1 MKPVA
6 KCNKTTINLLVV
18 SQEPGMLK
26 IGIIGCGFI
35 GGQICRAID
44 SGAFNAELYALF
56 DSSQSK
62 ALELAASLKRCSPA
76 YMRIEELLQSVDL
89 VIESASQN
97 AVRLIVPQA
106 LKAGRDIMVL
116 SVGALADKEL
126 REKIFR
132 LAEQNNCKLYFPSGA
147 IVGIDG
153 INSASASEISSVTLT
168 TRKPPL
174 NLAGAPHIEALGIE
188 LEKIEKE
195 TLLFEGP
202 ASEAVKAFPANV
214 NVAAT
219 ISLAGIGFDRT
230 KVKVIADPSL
240 SRNVHEITVEG
251 KFGKF
256 FTRVENVPS
265 PENPKTSYLAALSAI
280 STLKKILSPVQIGT

>member
-1 MKPVA
+1 LIASKEY
-6 KCNKTTINLLVV
+6 K
-18 SQEPGMLK
+18 MLK
-26 IGIIGCGFI
+26 IGVIGCGFI

-44 SGAFNAELYALF
+44 GGDINAELYALS
-56 DSSQSK
+56 DSSPDK

-76 YMRIEELLQSVDL
+76 YMKLEELFQSVDM
-89 VIESASQN
+89 VVESASQN
-97 AVRLIVPQA
+97 AVRSIVPRA
-106 LKAGRDIMVL
+106 LEAGRDVMVL
-116 SVGALADKEL
+116 SVGALADEEL
-126 REKIFR
+126 RETLFR

-147 IVGIDG
+147 VVGIDG
-153 INSASASEISSVTLT
+153 INSASAAEISSVTLT

-174 NLAGAPHIEALGIE
+174 GLAGAPHVEALGIE

-195 TLLFEGP
+195 TLLFEGT

-219 ISLAGIGFDRT
+219 ISLAGIGFERT
-230 KVKVIADPSL
+230 KVRVIADPAL

-256 FTRVENVPS
+256 FTRVENLPS

>member
-1 MKPVA
+1 
-6 KCNKTTINLLVV
+6 
-18 SQEPGMLK
+18 MLK

-35 GGQICRAID
+35 GGQICKAID
-44 SGAFNAELYALF
+44 AGTINAELYALSDF
-56 DSSQSK
+56 SESK
-62 ALELAASLKRCSPA
+62 VLKLAASLKNCSPA
-76 YMRIEELLQSVDL
+76 CMKVEELLRNVDL

-106 LKAGRDIMVL
+106 LEAGRNVMVL
-116 SVGALADKEL
+116 SIGALADKEL
-126 REKIFR
+126 RERLFR
-132 LAEQNNCKLYFPSGA
+132 LAKQNNCKLYFPSGA
-147 IVGIDG
+147 VAGIDG
-153 INSASASEISSVTLT
+153 INSASAAEIYSVSLT

-174 NLAGAPHIEALGIE
+174 GFAGAPHVKALGIQ
-188 LEKIEKE
+188 LENIEKE

-219 ISLAGIGFDRT
+219 ISLAGIGFERT
-230 KVKVIADPSL
+230 KVRVIADPAL

-251 KFGKF
+251 EFGKF
-256 FTRVENVPS
+256 FTKVENLPS

-280 STLKKILSPVQIGT
+280 STLKKILNPIQIGT